1 MRAAPLAT
9 HEIADYYA
17 AILDRL
23 KGRCNA
29 LSPSGHKTLLLGLL
43 VTRSEAR
50 LPRSLPRFLKLS
62 NVESLGYIVAAL
74 PVSSDANA
82 LTRTPRSTALDAI
95 SLGNLLGIATVN
107 VVVIGGSLSISKRFH
122 ANFVIRLVY

>member
-1 MRAAPLAT
+1 M
-9 HEIADYYA
+9 
-17 AILDRL
+17 
-23 KGRCNA
+23 
-29 LSPSGHKTLLLGLL
+29 
-43 VTRSEAR
+43 TRSEAR

-107 VVVIGGSLSISKRFH
+107 VVVIGESLSISKRFH